1 MQRAN
6 SIYYN
11 ILQMQRIKR
20 VMHTINTL
28 QYMYTHLQY
37 SIAPGRTPHL
47 LLRAP
52 VVGVAPGYVLVG
64 GRERA

>member
-1 MQRAN
+1 
-6 SIYYN
+6 
-11 ILQMQRIKR
+11 MQRIKR